1 VQKRFPTSLEQLRA
15 LSPGT
20 DLSVLET
27 AILGSPRPEEVV
39 RFLMQWARATTNPAV
54 TVPGL
59 SSPFLTHVFRLVS
72 WSTYAQSVL
81 IQNPD
86 LLDLLLD
93 PQFLS
98 MRPTRAHVEAEA
110 AQMLSRAT
118 SFTHKMD
125 RLRRLKQQWDLVLS
139 LREINGLSD
148 PQEIWRDLSEV
159 ADALVSTASQTHWQT
174 FADERAIAEPF
185 PFLIVAFGKL
195 GSQELNFSSDIDLV
209 FVLRDDASQD
219 LEIQCSRFVM
229 ALSKN
234 LSQPMGRGHL
244 YRVDLRLR
252 PFGGTGTV
260 APRFHSIA
268 HYYDRYAETWEH
280 LALLRSR
287 VIFGPAGE
295 WESLRE
301 RVCFGQTRT
310 SWHIDQVMSQ
320 RDRLDQ
326 FASDED
332 FKRGPGGIRDIEFL
346 VHTMQ
351 LMFGAQFPDLQ
362 TRSTANALAT
372 LGDLGILR
380 QDQAQCLDRAY
391 RWLRLLE
398 EYVQIRANQQTHVIP
413 PEREVQDLLGELLDL
428 GGASD
433 LREALKT
440 TRSEVRAIYQ
450 EIMHP
455 HLTPRAR
462 VQGLFAD
469 RADTISDWIDRLPEP
484 DAFYEALAESPSARG
499 RFSRVLGHFPAFAER
514 IRASVP
520 LAEWLA
526 TGEILEEPEAL
537 NLTAGRN
544 YEDAKLAALI
554 RAHLLK
560 RPFPASELSRIRN
573 TFLAQLS
580 EDLPLGLATLG
591 SHAVG
596 EPLAG
601 SDSDLLLF
609 ASPGTNPK
617 EAENAGREYM
627 HRVQS
632 RVQAG
637 NSLAVDFRLRPEGSG
652 GNLVTSWERLQ
663 EYRHTR
669 MATWER
675 IALQKYLPLNDL
687 TPSER
692 AIAQLVFDAPLREE
706 DFSEL
711 DRVKSRLEQERGQS
725 RRLRSGPGGLDDIEW
740 TLGLA
745 ALGFPDA
752 RPQSLHQST
761 SDRIWACVT
770 LTKEEKQNLAT
781 HFQNL
786 CRVRILCER
795 LGLST
800 GRVPDLPT
808 AQDELVAEMGVADF
822 TAALNIFH
830 NGTEQ
835 TRSTFLRVK
844 ASLEQALA

>member
-1 VQKRFPTSLEQLRA
+1 MQEPFPNHLEQLRA
-15 LSPGT
+15 LAPGS
-20 DLSVLET
+20 DLSLLES
-27 AILGSPRPEEVV
+27 ALLGSPRPEEIA
-39 RFLMQWARATTNPAV
+39 RFLVQWARATTNPGV

-59 SSPFLTHVFRLVS
+59 NSPLLTPVFRLVS

-98 MRPTRAHVEAEA
+98 VRPTRAAIEEEA
-110 AQMLSRAT
+110 AKMLDRAT

-139 LREINGLSD
+139 LREINGLAS
-148 PQEIWRDLSEV
+148 PEEIWQDLSEV
-159 ADALVSTASQTHWQT
+159 ADALVSTASQTHWQSYAEERGI
-174 FADERAIAEPF
+174 ADTF

-209 FVLRDDASQD
+209 FALRDNVNPE
-219 LEIQCSRFVM
+219 LETQCARFVM
-229 ALSKN
+229 ALSRN

-268 HYYDRYAETWEH
+268 HYYDHYAETWEH

-287 VIFGPAGE
+287 VILGPSEE
-295 WESLRE
+295 WDALQE
-301 RVCFGQTRT
+301 RVCFGQSRT

-320 RDRLDQ
+320 RDRLDE
-326 FASDED
+326 FASDDD

-351 LMFGAQFPDLQ
+351 LMFGAQIPDLQ
-362 TRSTANALAT
+362 TRSTSSALDA
-372 LGDLGILR
+372 LGTLGILR
-380 QDQAQCLDRAY
+380 PEQATALDRAY
-391 RWLRLLE
+391 HWLRLLE
-398 EYVQIRANQQTHVIP
+398 EYVQIRANQQTHVLP
-413 PEREVQDLLGELLDL
+413 SDPAVQALLGELLGL
-428 GGASD
+428 SGAAG
-433 LREALKT
+433 LNEALRD
-440 TRSEVRAIYQ
+440 TRAEVRAIYQ

-462 VQGLFAD
+462 VRSQFGEQAS
-469 RADTISDWIDRLPEP
+469 AIAEWVDRLPEP
-484 DAFYEALAESPSARG
+484 DAFYEALTESPSARE
-499 RFSRVLGHFPAFAER
+499 RFSGVLEDFPAFAEK

-526 TGEILEEPEAL
+526 TGEILEEPKVQD
-537 NLTAGRN
+537 LTAGRN

-560 RPFPASELSRIRN
+560 MPFPAGELSRIRN
-573 TFLAQLS
+573 LLLTQLS
-580 EDLPLGLATLG
+580 ADLPLGLATLG

-596 EPLAG
+596 EPLVG
-601 SDSDLLLF
+601 SDSDVLLF
-609 ASPGTNPK
+609 ASHGLNPK
-617 EAENAGREYM
+617 EAENAGREFLN
-627 HRVQS
+627 RIQS
-632 RVQAG
+632 RVQEG

-652 GNLVTSWERLQ
+652 GNLVTTWERFQ

-669 MATWER
+669 MAAWER

-687 TPSER
+687 APPDD
-692 AIAQLVFDAPLREE
+692 AIVQLIFDAPLRA
-706 DFSEL
+706 DEL
-711 DRVKSRLEQERGQS
+711 AELGRVKTRLETERGQS

-740 TLGLA
+740 TLALA
-745 ALGFPDA
+745 ALGSFQA
-752 RPQSLHQST
+752 RPQSLHQPTPERISACFILST
-761 SDRIWACVT
+761 
-770 LTKEEKQNLAT
+770 EEKQFLTA
-781 HFQNL
+781 HFRNL
-786 CRVRILCER
+786 CRIRILGER
-795 LGLST
+795 LGLPT
-800 GRVPDLPT
+800 GKLPDRQD
-808 AQDELVAEMGVADF
+808 AQALLATELGVNDF

-835 TRSTFLRVK
+835 TRSTFLRVR